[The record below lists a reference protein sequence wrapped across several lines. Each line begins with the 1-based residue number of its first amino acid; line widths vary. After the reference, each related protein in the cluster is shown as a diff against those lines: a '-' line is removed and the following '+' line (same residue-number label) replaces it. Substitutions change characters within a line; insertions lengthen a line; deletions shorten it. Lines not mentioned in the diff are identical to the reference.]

1 MTYLV
6 LALKW
11 RPQRFAEVAGQEPVS
26 RTLSNALRS
35 GRAAHAY
42 LFTGP
47 RGVGKTSMARILAK
61 AINCARAA
69 EDGPRD
75 EPCNECGPC
84 REITAGRSMDV
95 IEIDGASN
103 RGIDDIRELRES
115 VRYAPASLSRK
126 VYIIDEVHMLTQD
139 AFNAL
144 LKTLEEPP
152 AHVVFVLA
160 TTEPLKVPQTIVSRC
175 QRFDFA
181 RLGPRTVSRR
191 LREICDAEG
200 IAADDEALFLMGR
213 KAEGAMR
220 DGLTFLDQVLAGG
233 PERISVEVVREA
245 LGVAGRELFFEW
257 SEAIAERDAGRALR
271 SLSEA
276 IEGGANLLEM
286 ADEFLAHLRNLLY
299 VATDP
304 SLAELIEATDEEIER
319 YRQQASRIAAAD
331 LLRYC
336 RMALETGPLMRRSG
350 VPRAHLEVSLAEM
363 CALPNALDLRRFIE
377 AVKDRADA
385 GGAADLAAA
394 PGGVARVSGGAA
406 GRAAGGT
413 TGGAAGRGAGGA
425 TGGAAGGASAGARTG
440 SATGRSS
447 RASGGA
453 APKGSSGSDPAAY
466 SASPPAP
473 GFADRPHP
481 PAPGLTAF
489 GSAREAGTPPSTDGA
504 DAAANGA
511 SKPAPS
517 AAAVATDATGWEQ
530 VYAAVAARS
539 KALTATLE
547 GSAALGETDR
557 FLRVGVRGLTDFK
570 RAQLEKN
577 NNRQLLMELI
587 QAAYG
592 RPLGVR
598 FEELP
603 PGAAA
608 PGAATGTRDG
618 LPEANGSSGPGS
630 ASAPAGRSGPAADRG
645 NGRDNGLVAAP
656 EDVRRVA
663 DLFGGDVLGPA

>member
-1 MTYLV
+1 
-6 LALKW
+6 
-11 RPQRFAEVAGQEPVS
+11 
-26 RTLSNALRS
+26 
-35 GRAAHAY
+35 
-42 LFTGP
+42 
-47 RGVGKTSMARILAK
+47 
-61 AINCARAA
+61 
-69 EDGPRD
+69 
-75 EPCNECGPC
+75 
-84 REITAGRSMDV
+84 
-95 IEIDGASN
+95 
-103 RGIDDIRELRES
+103 
-115 VRYAPASLSRK
+115 
-126 VYIIDEVHMLTQD
+126 MLTQD

-385 GGAADLAAA
+385 GGAS
-394 PGGVARVSGGAA
+394 V
-406 GRAAGGT
+406 
-413 TGGAAGRGAGGA
+413 
-425 TGGAAGGASAGARTG
+425 GARTG

-618 LPEANGSSGPGS
+618 LPEANGSSGTGS
-630 ASAPAGRSGPAADRG
+630 ASTPAGRSGPAADRG